1 MRAAVTAKDLRFF
14 RGRAATVDGMTFA
27 VERGRVTALIG
38 TNGAGK
44 TTLMKLMLG
53 LIAPASGEL
62 AVLDE
67 APGAAPLKVGY
78 LPENVSFYDEMTV
91 AEHLAF
97 FAGVKGVPDARRDE
111 VARRLRL
118 EEIARQRPRDC
129 SKGQRQ
135 RLGLAQ
141 ALLADPELLI
151 LDEPTTGLDP
161 QTVEAL
167 YAILTELAHAG
178 CAVLLSTHE
187 LALAEKHVDAVMM
200 VKAGKLIA
208 GPATLADLRRQA
220 GLPVRVV
227 LRGGRPEGLVLPSG
241 AVVSD
246 AGYDAPE
253 DVVPAIVTALV
264 GAGCSD
270 FDIVRPDLASLYAHF
285 NEEAA

>member
-1 MRAAVTAKDLRFF
+1 MSAAVEAKDLRFL

-27 VERGRVTALIG
+27 VEKGRVTALIG

-53 LIAPASGEL
+53 LIEPASGTL
-62 AVLDE
+62 TVLGG
-67 APGAAPLKVGY
+67 APGAAPIKVGY

-97 FAGVKGVPDARRDE
+97 FAGVKGVSSARRDE
-111 VARRLRL
+111 VAYRLQL
-118 EEIARQRPRDC
+118 EELSEKRPREC

-141 ALLADPELLI
+141 ALLTDPELLI

-167 YAILTELAHAG
+167 YAILTQLAHAG

-208 GPATLADLRRQA
+208 GPATISELRAKA

-227 LRGGRPEGLVLPSG
+227 LRGERPEAVQLSPKVRATTVGFEADEDAVPDLVK
-241 AVVSD
+241 
-246 AGYDAPE
+246 
-253 DVVPAIVTALV
+253 ALV
-264 GAGCSD
+264 HAGCAD
-270 FDIVRPDLASLYAHF
+270 FDIVRPDLASLYAYF
-285 NEEAA
+285 NQEAA

>member
-1 MRAAVTAKDLRFF
+1 MTSAVTAKDLRFF
-14 RGRAATVDGMTFA
+14 RGRAATVDGMTFEVA
-27 VERGRVTALIG
+27 KGRVTALIG

-53 LIAPASGEL
+53 LITPASGEL
-62 AVLDE
+62 AVLGG
-67 APGAAPLKVGY
+67 APGEAPLKVGY

-97 FAGVKGVPDARRDE
+97 FAGVKGVSDARRDE

-118 EEIARQRPRDC
+118 EELARRHPRDC

-167 YAILTELAHAG
+167 YAILAELAHAG

-187 LALAEKHVDAVMM
+187 LALAEKHVDEVMM

-220 GLPVRVV
+220 GLSVRVT

-241 AVVSD
+241 AVASD

-253 DVVPAIVTALV
+253 DVVPDLVKALV

>member
-1 MRAAVTAKDLRFF
+1 MRAAVEAKDLRFL
-14 RGRAATVDGMTFA
+14 RGSAATVDGMTFV
-27 VERGRVTALIG
+27 VEKGRVTALVG

-53 LIAPASGEL
+53 LMAPVSGEL
-62 AVLDE
+62 TVLGG
-67 APGAAPLKVGY
+67 APGAEPLKVGY

-97 FAGVKGVPDARRDE
+97 FAGVKGVSGARRDE

-118 EEIARQRPRDC
+118 EELAGKRPRDC

-141 ALLADPELLI
+141 ALLADPALLV

-161 QTVEAL
+161 QTAEAL

-200 VKAGKLIA
+200 VKAGRLVA
-208 GPATLADLRRQA
+208 GPATLKELRRKA
-220 GLPVRVV
+220 GLPVRVT
-227 LRGGRPEGLVLPSG
+227 LRGERPAGLVLPSQVRW
-241 AVVSD
+241 AD
-246 AGYDAPE
+246 AGFESPE
-253 DVVPAIVTALV
+253 DAVPELVKALV
-264 GAGCSD
+264 HAGCAD

-285 NEEAA
+285 NQEAA

>member
-1 MRAAVTAKDLRFF
+1 MSAAVEAKDLRFL
-14 RGRAATVDGMTFA
+14 RGRTATVDGMTFA
-27 VERGRVTALIG
+27 VEKGRITALIG

-44 TTLMKLMLG
+44 TTLMKLVLG
-53 LIAPASGEL
+53 LIAPASGTL
-62 AVLDE
+62 TVLG
-67 APGAAPLKVGY
+67 ASPGAAPIKVGY

-111 VARRLRL
+111 VAHRLQL
-118 EEIARQRPRDC
+118 EELAEKRPRDC

-167 YAILTELAHAG
+167 YAILAQLAHAG

-200 VKAGKLIA
+200 AKAGKLIA
-208 GPATLADLRRQA
+208 GPATISELRAQA

-227 LRGGRPEGLVLPSG
+227 LRGERPEVVQLSPKVRATMAGFEADEDEVPDLVK
-241 AVVSD
+241 
-246 AGYDAPE
+246 
-253 DVVPAIVTALV
+253 ALV
-264 GAGCSD
+264 QAGCAD
-270 FDIVRPDLASLYAHF
+270 FDIVRPDLASLYDYF
-285 NEEAA
+285 NQEAA